1 MKLHGGILLAAF
13 LVLCAAPAFAEPL
26 QGQDHESRVLS
37 DNWYFSLGWFGA
49 DISTDVAFGFGNHV
63 GTSIRLED
71 ELQLAE
77 SKDSARLGFKYRFN
91 RKHAISLAAF
101 SLNRSATSVI
111 DDDIEIKAPG
121 SDAGVHFN
129 VGATIDSTLDA
140 DFLGLFYNY
149 SFYNNGKIDAG
160 INVGFSTYDFG
171 LDLAGQAEL
180 IDEDGNPV
188 GGTQFRS
195 TSQSVVAPVPAYGIF
210 INYAI
215 RKNVIFTFT
224 SQGLHLDVG
233 DIEGRVSDTRGT
245 VEWFVTRNFGF
256 GGGVTNTSIEVKD
269 NSDDPYRVDYNY
281 GGFVFYF
288 AGVF

>member
-1 MKLHGGILLAAF
+1 MTLQRGILLTAF
-13 LVLCAAPAFAEPL
+13 VVACAVPALADPL
-26 QGQDHESRVLS
+26 DGQDHESRVLS

-49 DISTDVAFGFGNHV
+49 DISTDVAFGFGDHI

-77 SKDSARLGFKYRFN
+77 NKDSARLGFKYRFN
-91 RKHAISLAAF
+91 RKHAISLGAF
-101 SLNRSATSVI
+101 RINRTATSVI
-111 DDDIEIKAPG
+111 EDDIEVQGPG
-121 SDAGVHFN
+121 EDDGLRFG
-129 VGATIDSTLDA
+129 VGATLDSTLDA
-140 DFLGLFYNY
+140 DFLGIYYNY

-180 IDEDGNPV
+180 IDEDGNPI
-188 GGTQFRS
+188 GGTEFRS
-195 TSQSVVAPVPAYGIF
+195 TSESVVAPVPAYGIF
-210 INYAI
+210 LNSAI

-245 VEWFVTRNFGF
+245 VEWFFLKNFGV
-256 GGGVTNTSIEVKD
+256 GGGVTNTNIEVQETGE
-269 NSDDPYRVDYNY
+269 DPFRVEYDY